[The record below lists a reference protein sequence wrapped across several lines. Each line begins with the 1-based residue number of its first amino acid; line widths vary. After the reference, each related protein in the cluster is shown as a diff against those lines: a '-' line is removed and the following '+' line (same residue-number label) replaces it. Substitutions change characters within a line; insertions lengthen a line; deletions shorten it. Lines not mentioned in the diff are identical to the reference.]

1 MLLCLRCSRLGLWC
15 GGGGSRSRGLRVGL
29 CLSTS
34 VRFWERGEEERGGS
48 ILAELGLVV
57 LEVGEKLTHYEAV
70 VVCP

>member
-1 MLLCLRCSRLGLWC
+1 
-15 GGGGSRSRGLRVGL
+15 
-29 CLSTS
+29 
-34 VRFWERGEEERGGS
+34 VRFKRESVEEKERGS